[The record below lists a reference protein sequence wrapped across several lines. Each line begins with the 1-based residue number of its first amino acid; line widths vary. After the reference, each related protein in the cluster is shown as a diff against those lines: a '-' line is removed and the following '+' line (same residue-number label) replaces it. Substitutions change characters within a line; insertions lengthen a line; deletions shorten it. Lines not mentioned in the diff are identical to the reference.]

1 MSVELFNYTNQKLNA
16 ERLRELESFNSASFG
31 GIIAESSPFSIDGSQ
46 VTLSENTSILG
57 GGVLLNNN
65 ASVTHTFMNSSE
77 LWCMKV
83 NLDNSDAN
91 IVTEINDNIEFI
103 TIGCD
108 YISRNAS
115 YTYYSPVI
123 SAEDEHLDIYYE
135 YILGEDEQHYY
146 ELTSDPTVDSSKQYY
161 VKVEANSIRFKANIS
176 TFGSRNFTY
185 FGNTLWLNANT
196 FIIPLYAKI
205 DDDLVQTVIVKGLN
219 DFRELLSLDA
229 YSQLKAYCDGTFVWS
244 SGGGELVTAPD
255 GTTHKKGDVGVLN
268 ISGDKISHQS
278 GSFVQVDK
286 LIISNLAYADNDE
299 DTKLTINPSGQ
310 IGISNNYIQPVEHGG
325 TGSSNKLNAKRNLGI
340 YYGTNNKYSPKDYN
354 PISNP
359 SEGDIFLWIIE

>member
-16 ERLRELESFNSASFG
+16 ERLRELESFNSAGFG
-31 GIIAESSPFSIDGSQ
+31 GIIAESSPFSVNGNQ

-65 ASVTHTFMNSSE
+65 SSATYTFINSSE
-77 LWCMKV
+77 LWCVKV
-83 NLDNSDAN
+83 NLDNSNAN
-91 IVTEINDNIEFI
+91 IVTEVNDNIEFI
-103 TIGCD
+103 IINCD
-108 YISRNAS
+108 SISRNAS
-115 YTYYSPVI
+115 YTYYSPVV

-135 YILGEDEQHYY
+135 YILGEDEKHYY
-146 ELTSDPTVDSSKQYY
+146 ELTSDTTVDSSKQYY
-161 VKVEANSIRFKANIS
+161 VKVEANSIRFGANIP
-176 TFGSRNFTY
+176 TFGYRNFTY

-205 DDDLVQTVIVKGLN
+205 DNDLIQTVIIKGLN

-255 GTTHKKGDVGVLN
+255 GTTHKKGDIGALN

-286 LIISNLAYADNDE
+286 LIISNLAYVENDE
-299 DTKLTINPSGQ
+299 DTKVTINSDGQ
-310 IGISNNYIQPVEHGG
+310 ISISNDYIQPIEHGG
-325 TGSSNKLNAKRNLGI
+325 TGSFNKLHAKRNLGI
-340 YYGTNNKYSPKDYN
+340 YYGANNNYSPKDRN
-354 PISNP
+354 PISDS